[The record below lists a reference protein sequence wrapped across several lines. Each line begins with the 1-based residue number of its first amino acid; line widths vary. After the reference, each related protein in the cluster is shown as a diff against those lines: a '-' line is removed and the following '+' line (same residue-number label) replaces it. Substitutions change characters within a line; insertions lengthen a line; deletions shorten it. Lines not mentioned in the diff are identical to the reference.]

1 MRKIYWLVTPLIF
14 CLGIVVGVFGYIFWQ
29 TNFQSGINAPEKSN
43 ATKVSQTDSS
53 PYFNQ
58 SQDNNPGP
66 YQGYPSE
73 PLTDSGDLTES
84 GSGDISDLD
93 DLTEQDVSLSN
104 DRQNQV
110 ADQIMLT
117 ETEQYTLLKDYKQ
130 AIGILFDAW
139 KEKDILTFR
148 SKLDSAYTG
157 EILENHVN
165 KAEKYLSNG
174 VGIYVSDIIFDHV
187 AIESADKYSATI
199 DAIYRYTSQDYDV
212 DKQQAYGEKISHF
225 VHVRA
230 NLVKI
235 DSQWK
240 ITSETPI
247 YEQQ

>member
-43 ATKVSQTDSS
+43 ATKVSQIDSNS
-53 PYFNQ
+53 YDSNPYFDRFQ
-58 SQDNNPGP
+58 NNNAGP
-66 YQGYPSE
+66 YQGYTPE
-73 PLTDSGDLTES
+73 PLTEPDVSSHNDLQSQAAAQIALTES
-84 GSGDISDLD
+84 
-93 DLTEQDVSLSN
+93 EQH
-104 DRQNQV
+104 
-110 ADQIMLT
+110 I
-117 ETEQYTLLKDYKQ
+117 LLKDYKQ

-139 KEKDILTFR
+139 KEKDILAFR

-165 KAEKYLSNG
+165 KAEKYLSKG
-174 VGIYVSDIIFDHV
+174 VGIHVSDVIFDHV

-199 DAIYRYTSQDYDV
+199 DAIYRYTSQDYDL
-212 DKQQAYGEKISHF
+212 DKQQAYGEKINHF

-247 YEQQ
+247 